1 LLGCQ
6 AVVVVTFAYSAATKV
21 AGRAAYADF
30 RGWLASAAGVPRSSA
45 ATVGAATVA
54 LEAAAAGAV
63 LVPAL
68 APAGFAVA
76 CVLLAAFSAGVRSMI
91 RRRVAVPCR
100 CFGAGR
106 RPPGPAHLVRNAV
119 LFAVAALGGALA
131 AVGTAPPP
139 VGAAAVLA
147 CVAGA
152 TAALLLVNLDELVVL
167 HRPLNRS

>member
-1 LLGCQ
+1 M
-6 AVVVVTFAYSAATKV
+6 TFAYSAASKV

-30 RGWLASAAGVPRSSA
+30 RGWLRSAAGVPRSIIGPA
-45 ATVGAATVA
+45 AAATVA
-54 LEAAAAGAV
+54 LEAGAAGAV

-76 CVLLAAFSAGVRSMI
+76 CLLLAAFSAGMRSMI

-100 CFGAGR
+100 CFGTGH
-106 RPPGPAHLVRNAV
+106 RPPGPAHLVRNAI
-119 LFAVAALGGALA
+119 LLAVAALGLVLT
-131 AVGTAPPP
+131 AVGAGPPP
-139 VGAAAVLA
+139 LGADAVLA

-167 HRPLNRS
+167 YRPLGRS

>member
-1 LLGCQ
+1 V
-6 AVVVVTFAYSAATKV
+6 AVTFAYSAATKV

-30 RGWLASAAGVPRSSA
+30 RGWLGSAAGVPRALTAPA
-45 ATVGAATVA
+45 AAATVA
-54 LEAAAAGAV
+54 LEAVAAGAV

-100 CFGAGR
+100 CFGTGR
-106 RPPGPAHLVRNAV
+106 RPPGPAHLVRNAI
-119 LFAVAALGGALA
+119 LLAVAALGSALT
-131 AVGTAPPP
+131 AVGAGPPP
-139 VGAAAVLA
+139 LGADAVLA

-152 TAALLLVNLDELVVL
+152 TAALLLVNMDELVVL
-167 HRPLNRS
+167 HRPLGRS

>member
-1 LLGCQ
+1 M
-6 AVVVVTFAYSAATKV
+6 TFTYSAATKV

-30 RGWLASAAGVPRSSA
+30 RGWLRSAAGVPRSFA
-45 ATVGAATVA
+45 APAAAVTVA

-76 CVLLAAFSAGVRSMI
+76 VVLLAAFSAGVRSMI

-100 CFGAGR
+100 CFGAGH
-106 RPPGPAHLVRNAV
+106 RPPGPAHLVRNAI
-119 LFAVAALGGALA
+119 LLAVAALGLVLTAAGA
-131 AVGTAPPP
+131 GPPP
-139 VGAAAVLA
+139 LGADAVLA
-147 CVAGA
+147 VVAGA

-167 HRPLNRS
+167 YRPLGRS